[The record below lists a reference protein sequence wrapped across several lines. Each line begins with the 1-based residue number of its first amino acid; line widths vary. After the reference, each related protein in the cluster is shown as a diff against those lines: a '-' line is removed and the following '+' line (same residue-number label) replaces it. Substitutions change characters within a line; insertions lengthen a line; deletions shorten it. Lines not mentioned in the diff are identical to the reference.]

1 MKYHGIEIDFA
12 SLAALILAVGGALS
26 SLILA
31 IKGTKKRSKD
41 NDRPRYR

>member
-12 SLAALILAVGGALS
+12 SLATLILAAGGALS

-31 IKGTKKRSKD
+31 IKGKKKRR
-41 NDRPRYR
+41 DRYDGP